1 MAFLGIRV
9 PHETARLLQQIDVP
23 GEKTSTSEMHITL
36 LHFQSEWPIS
46 ELSKSIEA
54 TYDVASKFHPFL
66 VKINK
71 VTSFSKNPEGKV
83 PVIGKVDSEELMKLR
98 KKLAD
103 SFDDDDIDFSKV
115 HKDFKPH
122 VTLAYADDEPDDKKF
137 HPVEFVV
144 SEIVLWGGDH
154 GDDRI
159 FVTFPLAGPS
169 IDKNA
174 LLLKKI
180 EIFEKIASNPLQDFF
195 TPSKER
201 RKIDRSITMPVV
213 IGPPLQ
219 FNGYGNFDLDPE
231 DD

>member
-9 PHETARLLQQIDVP
+9 PHETGRLLNQIDVP
-23 GEKTSTSEMHITL
+23 GEKISTSEMHITL

-54 TYDVASKFHPFL
+54 TFDVVSKFHPFL
-66 VKINK
+66 VTINK
-71 VTSFSKNPEGKV
+71 ITSFSKNPEGKV
-83 PVIGKVDSEELMKLR
+83 PVIGKVESDDLMKFR
-98 KKLAD
+98 EKLAKN
-103 SFDDDDIDFSKV
+103 FDDHEIDFSKNF
-115 HKDFKPH
+115 KDFKPH
-122 VTLAYADDEPDDKKF
+122 VTLSYAEDKPKDEKI

-169 IDKNA
+169 LDKNA

-180 EIFEKIASNPLQDFF
+180 EIFEKIAGNPLQDFLV
-195 TPSKER
+195 PSKER
-201 RKIDRSITMPVV
+201 RKTDRSITLPVV
-213 IGPPLQ
+213 IGEPLK
-219 FNGYGNFDLDPE
+219 FNGHFDNLDDE
-231 DD
+231 D

>member
-1 MAFLGIRV
+1 MAFLGIRI
-9 PHETARLLQQIDVP
+9 PHETGRLLAQIDVP
-23 GEKTSTSEMHITL
+23 GEKISTSEMHITL

-54 TYDVASKFHPFL
+54 TYDVVSKFHPFL
-66 VKINK
+66 ISIGKM
-71 VTSFSKNPEGKV
+71 TSFSKNPEGNV
-83 PVIGKVDSEELMKLR
+83 PIIGKVDSEELMKLR
-98 KKLAD
+98 EKLAD
-103 SFDDDDIDFSKV
+103 SFDKEDIDFSKTF
-115 HKDFKPH
+115 KDYKPH
-122 VTLAYADDEPDDKKF
+122 VTLAYAEDKPDDKKF

-159 FVTFPLAGPS
+159 FVTFPLAGPN

-195 TPSKER
+195 APSKER
-201 RKIDRSITMPVV
+201 RKIDRHITMPIV
-213 IGPPLQ
+213 IGPPLE
-219 FNGYGNFDLDPE
+219 FNGHGNFDLDPE